1 MNNYG
6 THFPNNRDGGVS
18 GPGRTKARF
27 LQSELPGLPF
37 ASARRKS
44 ADGMTEITARKR
56 GDGFTEVRLQQQEA
70 EWTQDAWV
78 VNTRDWFDKDTL
90 RTHSRL
96 KSRKPKPGSS
106 ETPMWRA
113 WQNLPQPLGMLDP
126 AATVQRGGVF
136 SMGGNGRVFVSAPV
150 AKSYVYDAWEWRFLN
165 LGGVYNLAH
174 ARAKAREQAAL
185 APPGYHGT
193 ACVER
198 AHGIWVGAPGGAMRK
213 VGQVQV
219 ASFSAFDTDGGH
231 NGYRGLGLPTL
242 FEGMRFQNE
251 LVGTVAFVDGARWRG
266 RYESAV
272 AYSAIN
278 EQGWHVARVRV
289 FDANGW
295 HIEADVAA
303 GAVFRCTA
311 VEAGAAV
318 SASKLAINLNGEKS
332 VADVAALYFVD
343 GERRADLNY
352 IIRQKAPE
360 TDATMLVSGALSDRA
375 EKIFRGTLD
384 FVSGSPGSVGRES
397 EEVMLLSP
405 QVRNRSVPLMLSG
418 EADVDGH
425 HAVTIGKMDE
435 NKLFYLMSRGLDD
448 EAAKKLVVEAAVA
461 PVLARLPDETLARE
475 IRDEIERRLSHA

>member
-1 MNNYG
+1 M
-6 THFPNNRDGGVS
+6 
-18 GPGRTKARF
+18 
-27 LQSELPGLPF
+27 ELGEGAELHLVRVQL
-37 ASARRKS
+37 A
-44 ADGMTEITARKR
+44 ADTA
-56 GDGFTEVRLQQQEA
+56 
-70 EWTQDAWV
+70 
-78 VNTRDWFDKDTL
+78 
-90 RTHSRL
+90 
-96 KSRKPKPGSS
+96 
-106 ETPMWRA
+106 
-113 WQNLPQPLGMLDP
+113 
-126 AATVQRGGVF
+126 
-136 SMGGNGRVFVSAPV
+136 
-150 AKSYVYDAWEWRFLN
+150 
-165 LGGVYNLAH
+165 AH
-174 ARAKAREQAAL
+174 A
-185 APPGYHGT
+185 
-193 ACVER
+193 
-198 AHGIWVGAPGGAMRK
+198 
-213 VGQVQV
+213 
-219 ASFSAFDTDGGH
+219 DT
-231 NGYRGLGLPTL
+231 
-242 FEGMRFQNE
+242 
-251 LVGTVAFVDGARWRG
+251 
-266 RYESAV
+266 
-272 AYSAIN
+272 
-278 EQGWHVARVRV
+278 
-289 FDANGW
+289 
-295 HIEADVAA
+295 IEADVAA

-360 TDATMLVSGALSDRA
+360 TDATMLVSGALSDKA

>member
-1 MNNYG
+1 MAENEVIYSEIPMR
-6 THFPNNRDGGVS
+6 TWRWLGVNE
-18 GPGRTKARF
+18 AR
-27 LQSELPGLPF
+27 
-37 ASARRKS
+37 
-44 ADGMTEITARKR
+44 
-56 GDGFTEVRLQQQEA
+56 V
-70 EWTQDAWV
+70 
-78 VNTRDWFDKDTL
+78 
-90 RTHSRL
+90 
-96 KSRKPKPGSS
+96 
-106 ETPMWRA
+106 
-113 WQNLPQPLGMLDP
+113 P
-126 AATVQRGGVF
+126 AAIAATNLQERRITVPAGEKAETVVVYRAEGAAKIKVELGEGAELHLV
-136 SMGGNGRVFVSAPV
+136 RVQLA
-150 AKSYVYDAWEWRFLN
+150 ADTA
-165 LGGVYNLAH
+165 AH
-174 ARAKAREQAAL
+174 A
-185 APPGYHGT
+185 
-193 ACVER
+193 
-198 AHGIWVGAPGGAMRK
+198 
-213 VGQVQV
+213 
-219 ASFSAFDTDGGH
+219 DT
-231 NGYRGLGLPTL
+231 
-242 FEGMRFQNE
+242 
-251 LVGTVAFVDGARWRG
+251 
-266 RYESAV
+266 
-272 AYSAIN
+272 
-278 EQGWHVARVRV
+278 
-289 FDANGW
+289 
-295 HIEADVAA
+295 IEADVAA

-360 TDATMLVSGALSDRA
+360 TDATMLVSGALSDKA

>member
-1 MNNYG
+1 MAGNEVIYSEIPMR
-6 THFPNNRDGGVS
+6 TWRWLGVNE
-18 GPGRTKARF
+18 AR
-27 LQSELPGLPF
+27 
-37 ASARRKS
+37 
-44 ADGMTEITARKR
+44 
-56 GDGFTEVRLQQQEA
+56 V
-70 EWTQDAWV
+70 
-78 VNTRDWFDKDTL
+78 
-90 RTHSRL
+90 
-96 KSRKPKPGSS
+96 
-106 ETPMWRA
+106 
-113 WQNLPQPLGMLDP
+113 P
-126 AATVQRGGVF
+126 AAIAATNLQERRITVPAGEKAETVVVYRAEGAAKIKVELGEGAELHLV
-136 SMGGNGRVFVSAPV
+136 RVQLA
-150 AKSYVYDAWEWRFLN
+150 ADTA
-165 LGGVYNLAH
+165 AH
-174 ARAKAREQAAL
+174 A
-185 APPGYHGT
+185 
-193 ACVER
+193 
-198 AHGIWVGAPGGAMRK
+198 
-213 VGQVQV
+213 
-219 ASFSAFDTDGGH
+219 DT
-231 NGYRGLGLPTL
+231 
-242 FEGMRFQNE
+242 
-251 LVGTVAFVDGARWRG
+251 
-266 RYESAV
+266 
-272 AYSAIN
+272 
-278 EQGWHVARVRV
+278 
-289 FDANGW
+289 
-295 HIEADVAA
+295 IEADVAA

-461 PVLARLPDETLARE
+461 PVLARLPDKALARE

>member
-1 MNNYG
+1 MAGNEVIYSEIPMR
-6 THFPNNRDGGVS
+6 TWRWLGVNE
-18 GPGRTKARF
+18 AR
-27 LQSELPGLPF
+27 
-37 ASARRKS
+37 
-44 ADGMTEITARKR
+44 
-56 GDGFTEVRLQQQEA
+56 V
-70 EWTQDAWV
+70 
-78 VNTRDWFDKDTL
+78 
-90 RTHSRL
+90 
-96 KSRKPKPGSS
+96 
-106 ETPMWRA
+106 
-113 WQNLPQPLGMLDP
+113 P
-126 AATVQRGGVF
+126 AAIAATNLQERRITVPAGEKAETVVVYRAEGAAKIKVELGEGAELHLV
-136 SMGGNGRVFVSAPV
+136 RVQLA
-150 AKSYVYDAWEWRFLN
+150 ADTA
-165 LGGVYNLAH
+165 AH
-174 ARAKAREQAAL
+174 A
-185 APPGYHGT
+185 
-193 ACVER
+193 
-198 AHGIWVGAPGGAMRK
+198 
-213 VGQVQV
+213 
-219 ASFSAFDTDGGH
+219 DT
-231 NGYRGLGLPTL
+231 
-242 FEGMRFQNE
+242 
-251 LVGTVAFVDGARWRG
+251 
-266 RYESAV
+266 
-272 AYSAIN
+272 
-278 EQGWHVARVRV
+278 
-289 FDANGW
+289 
-295 HIEADVAA
+295 IEADVAA

-360 TDATMLVSGALSDRA
+360 TDATMLVSGALSDKA

>member
-1 MNNYG
+1 MAENEVIYSEIPMR
-6 THFPNNRDGGVS
+6 TWRWLGVNE
-18 GPGRTKARF
+18 AR
-27 LQSELPGLPF
+27 
-37 ASARRKS
+37 
-44 ADGMTEITARKR
+44 
-56 GDGFTEVRLQQQEA
+56 V
-70 EWTQDAWV
+70 
-78 VNTRDWFDKDTL
+78 
-90 RTHSRL
+90 
-96 KSRKPKPGSS
+96 
-106 ETPMWRA
+106 
-113 WQNLPQPLGMLDP
+113 P
-126 AATVQRGGVF
+126 AAITTTNSQERRITVPAGEKAETVVVYRAEG
-136 SMGGNGRVFVSAPV
+136 A
-150 AKSYVYDAWEWRFLN
+150 AKIKVE
-165 LGGVYNLAH
+165 LG
-174 ARAKAREQAAL
+174 E
-185 APPGYHGT
+185 
-193 ACVER
+193 
-198 AHGIWVGAPGGAMRK
+198 GA
-213 VGQVQV
+213 
-219 ASFSAFDTDGGH
+219 
-231 NGYRGLGLPTL
+231 
-242 FEGMRFQNE
+242 E
-251 LVGTVAFVDGARWRG
+251 L
-266 RYESAV
+266 
-272 AYSAIN
+272 
-278 EQGWHVARVRV
+278 HLVRV
-289 FDANGW
+289 QLTADTAV
-295 HIEADVAA
+295 HADTIEADVAA

-360 TDATMLVSGALSDRA
+360 TDATMLVSGALSDKA

-461 PVLARLPDETLARE
+461 PMLARLPDETLARE

>member
-1 MNNYG
+1 MAENEVIYSEIPMR
-6 THFPNNRDGGVS
+6 TWRWLGVNEARVTAAVTAAKPQERRITVPA
-18 GPGRTKARF
+18 GEKAETVVVYRAEGAAKIKV
-27 LQSELPGLPF
+27 ELGEGAELHLVRVQL
-37 ASARRKS
+37 A
-44 ADGMTEITARKR
+44 ADTA
-56 GDGFTEVRLQQQEA
+56 
-70 EWTQDAWV
+70 
-78 VNTRDWFDKDTL
+78 
-90 RTHSRL
+90 
-96 KSRKPKPGSS
+96 
-106 ETPMWRA
+106 
-113 WQNLPQPLGMLDP
+113 
-126 AATVQRGGVF
+126 
-136 SMGGNGRVFVSAPV
+136 
-150 AKSYVYDAWEWRFLN
+150 
-165 LGGVYNLAH
+165 AH
-174 ARAKAREQAAL
+174 A
-185 APPGYHGT
+185 
-193 ACVER
+193 
-198 AHGIWVGAPGGAMRK
+198 
-213 VGQVQV
+213 
-219 ASFSAFDTDGGH
+219 DT
-231 NGYRGLGLPTL
+231 
-242 FEGMRFQNE
+242 
-251 LVGTVAFVDGARWRG
+251 
-266 RYESAV
+266 
-272 AYSAIN
+272 
-278 EQGWHVARVRV
+278 
-289 FDANGW
+289 
-295 HIEADVAA
+295 IEADVAA

-318 SASKLAINLNGEKS
+318 SAAKLAINLNGEKS

-360 TDATMLVSGALSDRA
+360 TDATMLVSGALSDKA